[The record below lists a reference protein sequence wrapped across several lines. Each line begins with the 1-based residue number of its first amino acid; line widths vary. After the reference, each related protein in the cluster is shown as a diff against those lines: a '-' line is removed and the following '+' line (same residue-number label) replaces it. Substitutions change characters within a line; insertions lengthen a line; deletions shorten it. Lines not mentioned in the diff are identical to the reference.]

1 MKSKKYGYLN
11 KYIHC
16 RKDRPYDNWFGSI
29 AQDTVK
35 VAEQRLGFEFPVS
48 LKEFWEE
55 IGFGVFRSSL
65 SGHKTMDHTNRIMG
79 PSSIADIILLKEE
92 SGLIL
97 PEAVEYMTD
106 GYVGDGDILFF
117 EIGDMSSFLMM
128 KSKSEKPNAVY
139 NIMGELIEEEFEKF
153 IWRLYYESPTYYL
166 EEMKKPVTK

>member
-1 MKSKKYGYLN
+1 
-11 KYIHC
+11 
-16 RKDRPYDNWFGSI
+16 
-29 AQDTVK
+29 
-35 VAEQRLGFEFPVS
+35 
-48 LKEFWEE
+48 
-55 IGFGVFRSSL
+55 
-65 SGHKTMDHTNRIMG
+65 
-79 PSSIADIILLKEE
+79 
-92 SGLIL
+92 L

>member
-1 MKSKKYGYLN
+1 L
-11 KYIHC
+11 
-16 RKDRPYDNWFGSI
+16 D
-29 AQDTVK
+29 
-35 VAEQRLGFEFPVS
+35 FEFPKS

-55 IGFGVFRSSL
+55 IGYGFFHSDITGEKVA
-65 SGHKTMDHTNRIMG
+65 SGSDRLMSPDQ
-79 PSSIADIILLKEE
+79 IADIILLKEE